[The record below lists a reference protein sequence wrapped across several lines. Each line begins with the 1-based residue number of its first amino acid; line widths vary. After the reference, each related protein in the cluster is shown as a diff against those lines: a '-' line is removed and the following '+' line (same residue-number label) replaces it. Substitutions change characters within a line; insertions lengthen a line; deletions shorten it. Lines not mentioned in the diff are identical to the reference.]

1 MYLPP
6 RDKAVSYILKQ
17 KAGESVEVYESR
29 IKERRRDI
37 DVTYGPGASQEF
49 WKNYLMKK
57 HKDHPRLAEL
67 FANIARLRKCREKQE
82 ALFQELEWS
91 LLVRVEEGLPF
102 SGTMKEVWA
111 AKKAKEED
119 GVPAD

>member
-6 RDKAVSYILKQ
+6 RDKAVSYILKR
-17 KAGESVEVYESR
+17 KVGESDEVYESR
-29 IKERRRDI
+29 MSERFRDI
-37 DVTYGPGASQEF
+37 RVAYGEDAGYEF
-49 WKNYLMKK
+49 RRNWLRHK
-57 HKDHPRLAEL
+57 HKDHPRLKDL
-67 FANIARLRKCREKQE
+67 FVHINKVRALRVDEEK
-82 ALFQELEWS
+82 LFRELEWA

-102 SGTMKEVWA
+102 SGTMKEVRA